1 MTTRACVSRTG
12 ISAMLFAVRNSLL
25 LAVVFVAAIT
35 FFPRSVA
42 QTATPQGTPP
52 AAAPQQTAP
61 ASPTSQP
68 SLPPTSAAPPAP
80 AGPLIVLDPA
90 HGGTDFGA
98 RGANGGVEKEIVLQ
112 IARTVRAGLERQG
125 FHVVLTRNDDSN
137 PSFDDRAA
145 IANGNPGATFISLH
159 ISSTGTGGTARAYYN
174 QFSSPVSSAILT
186 SGANASPAS
195 PVVGGLI
202 LWDEAQ
208 RPYLDASRHLADI
221 MQSELAK
228 VFSGSPA
235 VSSSAPVRGL
245 RSIAEPA
252 IAIEIS
258 SVSTLSQDALMALAT
273 PLTTSVARGISAIH
287 QNSAAGAQ

>member
-1 MTTRACVSRTG
+1 MTPRARASLHG

-25 LAVVFVAAIT
+25 LAAVLVASVALL
-35 FFPRSVA
+35 PRSTA
-42 QTATPQGTPP
+42 QTAAPQGTPP
-52 AAAPQQTAP
+52 APAPQQAAPEAPVSQSAATAP
-61 ASPTSQP
+61 P
-68 SLPPTSAAPPAP
+68 SVAPPAP
-80 AGPLIVLDPA
+80 AGLLIVLDPA

-112 IARTVRAGLERQG
+112 IARTVRGGLERQG
-125 FHVVLTRNDDSN
+125 FRAILTRNDDSN

-145 IANGNPGATFISLH
+145 VANGNPGATFISLH

-174 QFSSPVSSAILT
+174 QF
-186 SGANASPAS
+186 ASPAS
-195 PVVGGLI
+195 PASGASESPAGPVVGGLI
-202 LWDEAQ
+202 LWDEPQ
-208 RPYLDASRHLADI
+208 RPDLDASRHLADI

-228 VFSGSPA
+228 SFSGSPT

-273 PLTTSVARGISAIH
+273 PLTTSIARGITAAQPSG
-287 QNSAAGAQ
+287 AAGVQ